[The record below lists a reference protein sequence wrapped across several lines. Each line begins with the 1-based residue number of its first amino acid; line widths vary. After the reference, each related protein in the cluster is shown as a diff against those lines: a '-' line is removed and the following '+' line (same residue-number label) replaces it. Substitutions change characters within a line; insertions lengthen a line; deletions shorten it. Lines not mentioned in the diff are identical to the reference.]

1 MITGGNST
9 TSTNYTPASCIH
21 KQCNLCPIDLSNSFN
36 RSTLWPPS
44 FCLPPCSP
52 LCSMRAERGKPSK
65 SFCTPRVPLNNESYL
80 ATREETRR
88 RAQIRRRQFSEPAK
102 TMGVGKAVRESGSGC
117 HEGGDRAEPG
127 LFVALSRIG
136 NPTPHLFFCGSKTR
150 RRNWRL
156 QSNLILW
163 SDYEASSPWNVVY
176 FTSGATNQHK
186 RY

>member
-52 LCSMRAERGKPSK
+52 LCSMRAEQGKPSK

-88 RAQIRRRQFSEPAK
+88 CSQIRRRQFSEPAK
-102 TMGVGKAVRESGSGC
+102 TMGVGNAVRESGFDC
-117 HEGGDRAEPG
+117 HEGGDRAEAR
-127 LFVALSRIG
+127 LFAALSRTG
-136 NPTPHLFFCGSKTR
+136 HLTSHFLFVDKKKTIK
-150 RRNWRL
+150 RNGKL
-156 QSNLILW
+156 HSNLMLW
-163 SDYEASSPWNVVY
+163 SDTESW
-176 FTSGATNQHK
+176 
-186 RY
+186 